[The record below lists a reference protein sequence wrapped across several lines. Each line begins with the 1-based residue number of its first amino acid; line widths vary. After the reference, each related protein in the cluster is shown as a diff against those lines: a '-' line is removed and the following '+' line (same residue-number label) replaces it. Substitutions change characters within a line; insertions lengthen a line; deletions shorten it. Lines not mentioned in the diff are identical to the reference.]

1 VVSVDGLLDAHEVAV
16 RARVEELRER
26 LAEAERDLEHAVIT
40 RQTLQLVLAGQDDV
54 AAERVVGTAAD
65 RSAGPARVA
74 KPVEA
79 GPVAVRSAGMTEAAL
94 AQSYRVV
101 WLAVSASDDGM
112 RAGQLCRALGLAS
125 TPAKVEGMR
134 SKLKRLAGRGWL
146 VEPAPGLFRVV

>member
-26 LAEAERDLEHAVIT
+26 LTEAERDLEHVVIT
-40 RQTLQLVLAGQDDV
+40 RQTLQLVLAGQGDV

-101 WLAVSASDDGM
+101 WLAVSAS
-112 RAGQLCRALGLAS
+112 AGQLCRALGLGS